1 MRFGPKCEPGF
12 LPVFS
17 VADEAEARGL
27 LLRAC
32 DTNIR
37 GEYVARELVH
47 EQSLPNLY
55 AFGDRLREIHDTR
68 MVPAGHCRCAR
79 NAAQRAA
86 AAATTTTT
94 KRAPARARRS
104 KR

>member
-17 VADEAEARGL
+17 VADEAEARML

-32 DTNIR
+32 ETNIR

-55 AFGDRLREIHDTR
+55 AFGERLREIHDTR
-68 MVPAGHCRCAR
+68 MVPNGHCRCNR
-79 NAAQRAA
+79 NK
-86 AAATTTTT
+86 AAATAATKVTAK
-94 KRAPARARRS
+94 KRAPTRGS
-104 KR
+104 KQR